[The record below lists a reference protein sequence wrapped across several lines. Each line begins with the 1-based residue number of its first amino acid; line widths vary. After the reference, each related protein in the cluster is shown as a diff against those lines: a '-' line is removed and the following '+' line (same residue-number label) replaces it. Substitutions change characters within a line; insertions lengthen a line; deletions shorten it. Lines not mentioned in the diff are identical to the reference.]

1 MADQLTDD
9 SPMPWGQYKGTKMAN
24 LEARYLLWIRDNMK
38 RSSGTKHVF
47 DYIDDN
53 LEILK
58 KECSQTTK
66 EEF

>member
-9 SPMPWGQYKGTKMAN
+9 SQMPFGKFQGQKMINVPGA
-24 LEARYLLWIRDNMK
+24 YLLWIRDNMK

-66 EEF
+66 DEF

>member
-9 SPMPWGQYKGTKMAN
+9 SPMPFGKFQGQKMIN
-24 LEARYLLWIRDNMK
+24 VPGHYLLWIRDNMK

-66 EEF
+66 